1 MRTMAERGWWKSS
14 DDDIAD
20 VAEAVE
26 AEHTEG
32 EPVPS
37 FDATDEDA
45 QVRDALGIVI
55 GVSAG
60 LIVLLSVAVVLL
72 WLWAGMEGV
81 NIGGPPSSLLTWEEE
96 YRDLTGLNDVEGDGT
111 GVVLCIVDSGIDL
124 GHPDLGQLELAGWMD
139 AVDGLEQ
146 PYDNEGHGTAMAGI
160 IVAQDGLQGIAPG
173 VSLLV
178 AKAIGEE
185 GTGSDDQ
192 IADAVDWCVEQQA
205 DVISL
210 SLGGDQGFGSGF
222 FSTDALEQAAE
233 DAIDEGVYVVAA
245 AGNDGE
251 DDDGDVESP
260 GSVEDVIC
268 VGGITRYGNIWV
280 GSSEGDNNGR
290 IWPNPILPRDDP
302 DKKPE
307 LVAPGHKVPVLM
319 AGGLESGTWWGWSSG
334 TSAATAWV
342 SGALAVVLEAH
353 PEMQREGPS
362 GGAGAVAQMKAVIM
376 ENSQMKDGQ
385 SEHDDHNG
393 YGHLRVDLLLQ
404 ALGNSSDDSSEFE
417 ASADSTSERPLTDEL
432 QVARRSTAR
441 VPPVNSTKPSE

>member
-1 MRTMAERGWWKSS
+1 MAERGWWRS
-14 DDDIAD
+14 DDEIAD
-20 VAEAVE
+20 VADAFQDEQI
-26 AEHTEG
+26 EG
-32 EPVPS
+32 VPVPR
-37 FDATDEDA
+37 FDGTDEEA
-45 QVRDALGIVI
+45 QSKDALGVVI
-55 GVSAG
+55 GISAG
-60 LIVLLSVAVVLL
+60 LIVLLSVAIVML
-72 WLWAGMEGV
+72 WVWSGIEGV
-81 NIGGPPSSLLTWEEE
+81 NIGGPPSALLTWEEE
-96 YRDLTGLNDVEGDGT
+96 YRDLTGFNAVGGDGG

-124 GHPDLGQLELAGWMD
+124 EHPDLEQLELAGWFD
-139 AVDGLEQ
+139 AIDGIEH

-160 IVAQDGLQGIAPG
+160 VVARDGLHGNAPG
-173 VSLLV
+173 VNLLV

-185 GTGSDDQ
+185 GTGDDEQ

-205 DVISL
+205 DIVSL

-222 FSTDALEQAAE
+222 FSTDALEQSVG

-290 IWPNPILPRDDP
+290 IWPNPILPRDNP

-307 LVAPGHKVPVLM
+307 LVAPAHEVPVLM

-342 SGALAVVLEAH
+342 SGALAVILEAH
-353 PEMQREGPS
+353 PEMQREGAS
-362 GGAGAVAQMKAVIM
+362 GGSGAVAQMKALVM
-376 ENSQMKDGQ
+376 ENSQMEEGQ
-385 SEHDDHNG
+385 SEHDDHYG

-404 ALGNSSDDSSEFE
+404 ALGNSGDGSSDSQTS
-417 ASADSTSERPLTDEL
+417 SADASYARTLADEL
-432 QVARRSTAR
+432 QVVRRSTAR
-441 VPPVNSTKPSE
+441 VPPDSSTKPSE